1 MEDFLVSLYPRVP
14 QLARVGFTL
23 CKATKLRPVI
33 GTSVAELRLEMNR
46 SQLFIR
52 PQRDL
57 MPLVCTFNSTSLM
70 VVVAVGQCVSVE
82 LLSCTAFW
90 FLVFMTCHMF
100 RYLAFYIVSYKCNMQ
115 VPCITVV

>member
-23 CKATKLRPVI
+23 CKATKLRHLVPVI

-70 VVVAVGQCVSVE
+70 VVVVCRTVCV
-82 LLSCTAFW
+82 C
-90 FLVFMTCHMF
+90 
-100 RYLAFYIVSYKCNMQ
+100 
-115 VPCITVV
+115 